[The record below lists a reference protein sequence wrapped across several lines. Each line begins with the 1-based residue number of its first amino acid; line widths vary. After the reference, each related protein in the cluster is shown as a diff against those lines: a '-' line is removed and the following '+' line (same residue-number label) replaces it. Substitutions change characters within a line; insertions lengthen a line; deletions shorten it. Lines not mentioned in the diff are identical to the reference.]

1 MSFNWNV
8 RYIGRARMAP
18 EGFLAEGF
26 PEIGSHIYHNL
37 RVGLR
42 WRESDF
48 YVGVNNLFDKQPPFF
63 ASGASG
69 TQALD
74 TIPAYYDVFGRTF
87 FGGFRARF

>member
-1 MSFNWNV
+1 MLMTPET
-8 RYIGRARMAP
+8 RAAP
-18 EGFLAEGF
+18 ARIQRAAARQ
-26 PEIGSHIYHNL
+26 PDVGSHLYHHV

-42 WRESDF
+42 LGESDV
-48 YVGVNNLFDKQPPFF
+48 YVGVNNLFDKQPPLF

-87 FGGFRARF
+87 FAGVHARF